1 MAAPYRPACDT
12 EEEGEE
18 GEEGEERIFQAGRN
32 RTVTQTIVLKPETR
46 GTLDLDLED
55 PLVQAARPRLSL
67 LGTTHEC
74 KNVRT

>member
-1 MAAPYRPACDT
+1 M
-12 EEEGEE
+12 
-18 GEEGEERIFQAGRN
+18 
-32 RTVTQTIVLKPETR
+32 TQTIVLKPETR

>member
-12 EEEGEE
+12 EEE